1 MATNIVEMIDKV
13 MIEVAK
19 KLPPLI
25 LNKIKEI
32 IGSQN
37 NLLKQEVDSIKF
49 TESQFIEIER
59 IIQSVINTINNKLIV
74 EVEKYFRSSMIPMLI
89 SEKTKFYNEIKVLTN
104 TFMNFIP
111 TDIRRD
117 VLQAVGS
124 TLDGKTVEDSARQ
137 LSSKI
142 NLSVAKSINYIN
154 ETVVRRVREKNYE
167 LFSKVSNKDT
177 KWQFVHVKDSKNSPF
192 CKKYGNAIKTEKEW
206 KALKSDIFI
215 EGGHYGCRGVMAI
228 VDPDD
233 GDDYI
238 KEG

>member
-13 MIEVAK
+13 MIDVAK
-19 KLPPLI
+19 RLPLLI
-25 LNKIKEI
+25 LDKVKGI

-59 IIQSVINTINNKLIV
+59 IIQSVINGINNKLIV
-74 EVEKYFRSSMIPMLI
+74 EIEAYFRSSMLPMLI
-89 SEKTKFYNEIKVLTN
+89 SEKTKFYNEIKVITN

-111 TDIRRD
+111 VDIRRD
-117 VLQAVGS
+117 VLEAVGS
-124 TLDGKTVEDSARQ
+124 TLDGKKVDEAAQQ
-137 LSSKI
+137 LSKKI
-142 NLSVAKSINYIN
+142 NLSIGKSISYIN

-192 CKKYGNAIKTEKEW
+192 CKKHGNEIKTEKEW
-206 KALKSDIFI
+206 KTLKSDIFI

-233 GDDYI
+233 GDDYT
-238 KEG
+238 EAR

>member
-32 IGSQN
+32 IGSQS

-238 KEG
+238 NEG

>member
-228 VDPDD
+228 VDLDD
-233 GDDYI
+233 GDDYTN
-238 KEG
+238 EG